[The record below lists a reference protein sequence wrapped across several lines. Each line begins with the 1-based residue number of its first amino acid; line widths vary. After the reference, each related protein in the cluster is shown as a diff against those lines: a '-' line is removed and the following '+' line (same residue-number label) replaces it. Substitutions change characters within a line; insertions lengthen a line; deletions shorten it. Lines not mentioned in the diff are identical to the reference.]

1 MYGDTDVDTKTG
13 LFLKGKKGG
22 PGRPKGARAKLG
34 EAFLEDMRAAW
45 EMQGKKVIDRVI
57 ADRPQDF
64 MKVIASLLPRDVNL
78 TVNNMDDATDDEL
91 LQRIRDIDAAIRPF
105 LDATGEVG
113 IGEGNGS
120 PRPN

>member
-1 MYGDTDVDTKTG
+1 MADLAKDPETG
-13 LFLKGKKGG
+13 RFLAGNSGNGGRRKGS
-22 PGRPKGARAKLG
+22 RAKLG
-34 EAFLEDMRAAW
+34 EAFLEDMRDAW
-45 EMQGKKVIDRVI
+45 ETQGKEVIDRVI

-105 LDATGEVG
+105 LDATGEAG
-113 IGEGNGS
+113 LGEGNGS